1 MDWFELF
8 LHYFSCR
15 SSCMCDT
22 KIKEEIK
29 LDPEPTHFF

>member
-1 MDWFELF
+1 MDWLELF

-22 KIKEEIK
+22 KIKEEVV
-29 LDPEPTHFF
+29 EQPTDFF